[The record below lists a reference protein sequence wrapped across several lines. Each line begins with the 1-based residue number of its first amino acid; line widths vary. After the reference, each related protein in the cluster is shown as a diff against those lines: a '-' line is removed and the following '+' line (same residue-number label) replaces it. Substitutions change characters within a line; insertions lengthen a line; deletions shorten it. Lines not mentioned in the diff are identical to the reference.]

1 MTVVIPAT
9 IKARLDGRHTSVSS
23 SSAAA
28 WSRAPDLQ
36 SMVTTGMARFLPMA
50 RRLVPQRRAV
60 DGAHLVTLV
69 AVVDND
75 QCRSCGF
82 GGQSDI
88 NFF

>member
-9 IKARLDGRHTSVSS
+9 IKARLNGRHTSVSS
-23 SSAAA
+23 RAAA
-28 WSRAPDLQ
+28 WSGAPDLQ
-36 SMVTTGMARFLPMA
+36 SMVTTGMAGFLPMA

-75 QCRSCGF
+75 RCRSCGF
-82 GGQSDI
+82 GGPGDI
-88 NFF
+88 KFF